1 MRVITIALFAL
12 LLSACE
18 QPELY
23 DTYPEIRKSEQF
35 IVAHFTID
43 IYKASGTG
51 GPYILPATMSSGSK
65 CKLLTDV
72 QRYKKHS
79 IVITPKSIFC
89 EEERIKTAIPDG
101 AISKAYINIGFF
113 KRTPLV
119 AMRFELYNSDFV
131 AGIVLKDFDAAELL
145 LELEGDD

>member
-51 GPYILPATMSSGSK
+51 GPGIFPVTMSSGAK

-72 QRYKKHS
+72 QRYKKYS

-89 EEERIKTAIPDG
+89 EEERIKTVSYTHLTLPTIL
-101 AISKAYINIGFF
+101 
-113 KRTPLV
+113 LV
-119 AMRFELYNSDFV
+119 
-131 AGIVLKDFDAAELL
+131 
-145 LELEGDD
+145 